1 MKFAALLLVL
11 AGLVA
16 TAQTSS
22 AQVAPFRYRTYALGS
37 NVATVLELTKGR
49 TSDVRTAHARPAR
62 IEELSWV
69 APYTSTLPGATDPV
83 GRILFGFFDDQ
94 LYRVVVTYDRDRI
107 EGLTNADLVTSLS
120 PTYGTPLRGRAKSA
134 ESALPG
140 EPFSDAAVVAQWEDS
155 SSVVT
160 LTRDTYSRQVQLVL
174 SSKALSPLA
183 QAAARE
189 AVRLD
194 VREAPQRE
202 RDERTQATAAA
213 DAEARKTRDANK
225 DAFHP

>member
-1 MKFAALLLVL
+1 MKFAALLLL
-11 AGLVA
+11 LGGLVC
-16 TAQTSS
+16 TTQMSS
-22 AQVAPFRYRTYALGS
+22 AQASPFRYRAYALGS
-37 NVATVLELTKGR
+37 NVAAILELTKGR

-62 IEELSWV
+62 IEEISWV
-69 APYTSTLPGATDPV
+69 APYTSTGPGASDPV

-120 PTYGTPLRGRAKSA
+120 PTYGTPLRGRAKPA

-140 EPFSDAAVVAQWEDS
+140 DAFSDAAVVAQWEDPTAI
-155 SSVVT
+155 VT

-202 RDERTQATAAA
+202 RDERTKTKAAA
-213 DAEARKTRDANK
+213 DAEARATREANK